1 MKRFY
6 IILFSVLCLSV
17 ILLGLSYS
25 QESTDNTIGLNEEVA
40 TDLRVIYS
48 ANPRNIEVID
58 SITRDISITNRLTS
72 SNSYFIYINTTNP
85 QDITY
90 SLDNKE
96 EIPLTKKLI
105 YIGNLNSFGQANDQV
120 THQLQIYNKSNN
132 PIKVDLA
139 VVKDNHLLKDYLLND
154 SQVYIDTEENYR
166 YYGST
171 VNNYLKYNDQI
182 YQIVGLINNKI
193 KIVRFTDTLDAFGD
207 SNNYLTLYDYFQSFN
222 SSSVTLENSSNY
234 QTWLNQVSDY
244 WLLDT
249 DGETKAYCVTN
260 GSILLEEKTNLKNNY
275 EVIDLLNDIKII
287 EGDGSYDHPYE
298 VAYES

>member
-48 ANPRNIEVID
+48 ANPHNIEVMD

-132 PIKVDLA
+132 QYFL
-139 VVKDNHLLKDYLLND
+139 
-154 SQVYIDTEENYR
+154 
-166 YYGST
+166 
-171 VNNYLKYNDQI
+171 
-182 YQIVGLINNKI
+182 
-193 KIVRFTDTLDAFGD
+193 FT
-207 SNNYLTLYDYFQSFN
+207 
-222 SSSVTLENSSNY
+222 
-234 QTWLNQVSDY
+234 
-244 WLLDT
+244 
-249 DGETKAYCVTN
+249 
-260 GSILLEEKTNLKNNY
+260 
-275 EVIDLLNDIKII
+275 
-287 EGDGSYDHPYE
+287 
-298 VAYES
+298 